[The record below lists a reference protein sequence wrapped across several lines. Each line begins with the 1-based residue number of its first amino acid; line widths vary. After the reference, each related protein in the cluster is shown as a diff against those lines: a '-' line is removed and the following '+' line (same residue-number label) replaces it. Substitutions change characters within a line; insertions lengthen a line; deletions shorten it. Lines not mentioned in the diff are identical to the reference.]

1 MVAPMGSVSCGCDYF
16 NRYMDKGKKMKVQ
29 TKINDWSVVNTGNGI
44 ACKYLLG
51 KGTFE
56 LCLSVS
62 EDGEV
67 EVQVHKEGV
76 DAPVLTALL
85 EE

>member
-1 MVAPMGSVSCGCDYF
+1 MNKKPTLQEWVAHAEKFKQPR
-16 NRYMDKGKKMKVQ
+16 NAMKVQ
-29 TKINDWSVVNTGNGI
+29 TKINDWSILNTGRGI

-56 LCLSVS
+56 ICLSVS

-76 DAPVLTALL
+76 DAPVLIALL

>member
-1 MVAPMGSVSCGCDYF
+1 
-16 NRYMDKGKKMKVQ
+16 MKVQ

-85 EE
+85 EEDR